1 MSQLS
6 WTESLKVNDL
16 TAQIDQGFGVL
27 NTEGKIQYVNDQ
39 FAEMLGYS
47 SEELSGV
54 SYHSLFKMDGN
65 DFVLD
70 EYIREKEITLLTKNR
85 EDASAKLTVK
95 SLDDETHK
103 WYILLTKIDY
113 GDYRLSSDFLKALD
127 SASPRRMVVGQDLL
141 IQYVS
146 APMMGT
152 DPEEFIGRSALEGIN
167 AEFRDGFRDAIDA
180 VFEVGASGSIEI
192 TQDIPGEPARE
203 FVLRI
208 SPIHQQDRVI
218 AVVITSIDITE
229 RVFAEQALRK
239 EESKYRTILEQ
250 SLVGIAILPAGNM
263 NIQFANAQLANI
275 LGYSIDE
282 LQSMN
287 RDELTNL
294 LHIDDIE
301 LFQDY
306 LRAAYRGQ
314 PRNDFIE
321 ARLLSKDTSQIWIE
335 LSAGRIEY
343 QGLPAIQV
351 SMVNITKRREME
363 DGLRESEVR
372 GRTLLQSLHDLV
384 IVHDENDRYSEIYT
398 GNPEIIYTALGDY
411 IGRPILE
418 VLSEDVASTYL
429 NCVQRVRRTRQMESM
444 DYALIIGDE
453 RRWFSANMSP
463 HEDDKSVVVVVG
475 DIKVRYVAQEA
486 LERERRAFQSIAN
499 AVVETSDTSDLSRNI
514 LKGLTETL
522 GFDFGT
528 LRLYDE
534 KENVLRPTAIVGMD
548 PSLLSSE
555 VPCHFDEPP
564 RHLVSLVAVTKEKII
579 APDVSSHKSCLLFNE
594 RLEALNVKSIVVWP
608 ILHEMGTISGVFSI
622 GSYRSTA
629 ILESTRTFFDALAGI
644 LNTIIERKKTEQALE
659 TSERRHRMLIESIT
673 DTVIV
678 LSGDGKVSEFYSQTP
693 LVQDLSIDDH
703 LGKSLPE
710 IFFPTVVKKISE
722 LVRDTLENNVIST
735 FEYPM
740 SGKWFSAKLS
750 PHEDGQ
756 RVVMVLRDV
765 SDLKH
770 AEEEASQAHGVAML
784 YQDITGHDF
793 RNLLQAIMI
802 ASDLLYSDETNQSK
816 MSLIHHVTEAVK
828 EASELITSVQSTAA
842 LLSTPLEKTSLDFT
856 LKSCM
861 QMFHEE
867 HKEVDVD
874 SNLEV
879 SNAIINADRFLCLMF
894 MNVFSNAVKHNN
906 HTAQKIWTRLTESG
920 DGYEIT
926 ISDNGPGIKD
936 SLKRNLLSPE
946 RRSGGVGILQCIQIA
961 NKYGGAFEI
970 HDRISGSPEM
980 GAKFRVWLPKTLA

>member
-16 TAQIDQGFGVL
+16 TEQIGQGFGVL
-27 NTEGKIQYVNDQ
+27 NAEGKIQYVNGQ

-47 SEELSGV
+47 QEELSGV
-54 SYHSLFKMDGN
+54 SYHSLFKMDGI

-70 EYIREKEITLLTKNR
+70 EHIHERVITLLTKNR
-85 EDASAKLTVK
+85 QDALAKLTVK
-95 SLDDETHK
+95 ALDDEAHR

-113 GDYRLSSDFLKALD
+113 GDYRLGSDFMKALD
-127 SASPRRMVVGQDLL
+127 LASPRRMVVGRDLT

-146 APMMGT
+146 APMLNT
-152 DPEEFIGRSALEGIN
+152 DPEGFICTSALDGIN
-167 AEFRDGFRDAIDA
+167 EEFREGFRDAIEA
-180 VFEVGASGSIEI
+180 VFEEGATGTMEI
-192 TQDIPGEPARE
+192 TQDLLNESSRDY
-203 FVLRI
+203 VLRI
-208 SPIHQQDRVI
+208 SPIHQQDSVI
-218 AVVITSIDITE
+218 AAVITSIDITE
-229 RVFAEQALRK
+229 RVFAEQALRE
-239 EESKYRTILEQ
+239 EESKYRTIVEQ
-250 SLVGIAILPAGNM
+250 SLIGIAILIAGPM
-263 NIQFANAQLANI
+263 NIQFANSQLANM

-282 LQSMN
+282 LQSMD

-294 LHIDDIE
+294 LHIDDQE
-301 LFQDY
+301 AFQDY
-306 LRAAYRGQ
+306 LGAAFRGQ
-314 PRNDFIE
+314 PRDDFIE
-321 ARLLSKDTSQIWIE
+321 ARLLSKDKFQIWIE

-343 QGLPAIQV
+343 LGQPAIQV
-351 SMVNITKRREME
+351 SIINITKRREME

-418 VLSEDVASTYL
+418 VLSEEVASTYL
-429 NCVQRVRRTRQMESM
+429 ECVQRVRRTKQMESM
-444 DYALIIGDE
+444 DYALMIGE
-453 RRWFSANMSP
+453 EQRWFSANMSP
-463 HEDDKSVVVVVG
+463 HEDDKSVVVVVR
-475 DIKVRYVAQEA
+475 DITVRYAAQEA

-499 AVVETSDTSDLSRNI
+499 AVVATSDTSDLSRNI

-534 KENVLRPTAIVGMD
+534 KENVLRPTAIVGLD

-579 APDVSSHKSCLLFNE
+579 APDVSKHKSCLLFKD
-594 RLEALNVKSIVVWP
+594 RLDALKVKSIVVWP
-608 ILHEMGTISGVFSI
+608 ILNDLGTLIGVFSI

-629 ILESTRTFFDALAGI
+629 IPETTRTFFDALAGI
-644 LNTIIERKKTEQALE
+644 LNTVIERKKTEQALGI
-659 TSERRHRMLIESIT
+659 SERRHRMLIESIT

-678 LSGDGKVSEFYSQTP
+678 LNDDGKVSEFYSQTP
-693 LVQDLSIDDH
+693 IVQDLGIDNH
-703 LGKSLPE
+703 LGKYLPE
-710 IFFPTVVKKISE
+710 IFFPAVVKKIFD
-722 LVRDTLENNVIST
+722 LVQETLENNVTST

-756 RVVMVLRDV
+756 RAVMVIRDV

-793 RNLLQAIMI
+793 RNLLQAILI
-802 ASDLLYSDETNQSK
+802 ASDLLYSDETNQTK

-856 LKSCM
+856 LKSCV
-861 QMFHEE
+861 QIFHEE

-874 SNLEV
+874 STIEV
-879 SNAIINADRFLCLMF
+879 SNAIINADSFLCHML
-894 MNVFSNAVKHNN
+894 MNVFSNAVKHNKL
-906 HTAQKIWTRLTESG
+906 TEQKIWTRLIESG
-920 DGYEIT
+920 EGYEIT
-926 ISDNGPGIKD
+926 IADNGPGIKD
-936 SLKRNLLSPE
+936 SLKKNLLSPE

-961 NKYGGAFEI
+961 NKYGGVFEI
-970 HDRISGSPEM
+970 HDRITGSFEQ
-980 GAKFRVWLPKTLA
+980 GAKFRVWLPKPPK